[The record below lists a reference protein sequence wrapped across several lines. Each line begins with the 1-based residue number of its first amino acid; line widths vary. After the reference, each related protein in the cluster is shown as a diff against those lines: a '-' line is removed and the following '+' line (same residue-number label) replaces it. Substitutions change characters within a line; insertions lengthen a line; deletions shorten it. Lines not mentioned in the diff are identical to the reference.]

1 MNRLTIRSSNELKAL
16 ETLLETSLKLLKPG
30 GRLSIISYHSLED
43 RMVKR
48 FMRSGNFQGKEE
60 KDLYGNSLSPW
71 KLISRKAI
79 QPDDEEIARNPRAR
93 SARLRIAEKK
103 NT

>member
-1 MNRLTIRSSNELKAL
+1 
-16 ETLLETSLKLLKPG
+16 
-30 GRLSIISYHSLED
+30 
-43 RMVKR
+43 
-48 FMRSGNFQGKEE
+48 MRAGNFKGKEE

-79 QPDDEEIARNPRAR
+79 QPSEEEIARNPRAR

-103 NT
+103 DI